1 MSGGGVTVLS
11 RIIDIDILLH
21 LGTHAFISF
30 VAALLQGDNAKRA
43 KLTTT
48 SDTTVGYLVPIY

>member
-1 MSGGGVTVLS
+1 MSGGGVIVLS

-43 KLTTT
+43 KLITT
-48 SDTTVGYLVPIY
+48 SDTTVG